1 MGALR
6 CLGAVNLTCLH
17 SKPHNKPAVLWV
29 LRAGVSSNRTRKPQE
44 LMVVAI
50 HSWTWRHCAR
60 ISAACSLLYFAHPS
74 FRQQKLLNNQQDI
87 GDVTHVPE
95 ARNTASCNQTW
106 TYFGFAA
113 RSAASRL
120 RRRRRRARTTILS
133 LVSTDRASSS
143 CCLPSGPG
151 PPPPGPFPKASYEC
165 GFVFFSFVR
174 CYRRRKRKTK
184 SHRRRKK
191 QWSNHLMTAPGAS
204 SRNN

>member
-1 MGALR
+1 
-6 CLGAVNLTCLH
+6 
-17 SKPHNKPAVLWV
+17 
-29 LRAGVSSNRTRKPQE
+29 
-44 LMVVAI
+44 MVVAI

-60 ISAACSLLYFAHPS
+60 ISAACSVLYFAHPS

-113 RSAASRL
+113 RSVASRL

-151 PPPPGPFPKASYEC
+151 PPPPGPFPKASCEC
-165 GFVFFSFVR
+165 GFVFFFV
-174 CYRRRKRKTK
+174 CEVLSTEKEKDQVTQEEKKAMEQSSDDCARR
-184 SHRRRKK
+184 
-191 QWSNHLMTAPGAS
+191 QQ
-204 SRNN
+204 